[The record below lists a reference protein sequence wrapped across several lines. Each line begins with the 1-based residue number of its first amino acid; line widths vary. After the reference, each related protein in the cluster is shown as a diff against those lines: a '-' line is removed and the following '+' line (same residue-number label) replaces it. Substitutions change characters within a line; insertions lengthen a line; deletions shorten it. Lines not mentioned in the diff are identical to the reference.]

1 MEWEDIFDLVLDN
14 LSNDLLTKEWQ
25 RSKKLHPTNETF
37 GHCYVVSETLYHM
50 LGGKQEGWTPQRVRM
65 QGATHWFL
73 KHQSGAI
80 LDLTASQFDM
90 PVPYQLARGS
100 GFLTKQPSKRS
111 LKLLKRIQGSP
122 AWQQFMKKSSP
133 LTSNFHDLT

>member
-1 MEWEDIFDLVLDN
+1 MDWQDIFILVLDN
-14 LSNDLLTKEWQ
+14 LSDDLLTKEWQ
-25 RSKKLHPTNETF
+25 QIKKLHPTPSETF

-50 LGGKQEGWTPQRVRM
+50 LGGKEEGWTPQRVRV
-65 QGATHWFL
+65 QGTTHWFL

-80 LDLTASQFDM
+80 LDLTASQFSI
-90 PVPYQLARGS
+90 PVPYQQARGI

-122 AWQQFMKKSSP
+122 AWRQFSKKGP
-133 LTSNFHDLT
+133 RP